1 MAQTPFDEDR
11 ASDGTPQ
18 AEESGGAR
26 QVSHDPASDETLP
39 SAEAPRADTVSM
51 APTPGG
57 DRVSA
62 DEPPVPKVI
71 GRYRVLRKIGQGGM
85 GTVYEAEQFSPKR
98 TVALK
103 VIRPGLTNR
112 SLLRRFEQET
122 QVLGRLQHVG
132 IAQIYEAG
140 TADAGYGPQPY
151 FAMELVRGGSLR
163 DHISRH
169 NLGTRARLE
178 LMAKICDAVHY
189 AHQRGV
195 IHRDLKPGNILV
207 DSTGQPKILDF
218 GVARATDA
226 DVQATTMQTDV
237 GQLIGTLAYMSP
249 EQVAANPFDLDI
261 RSDVYAL
268 GVITYEMLAG
278 GLPYDLANKMIP
290 EAARIIREDDPTRL
304 SVVNRVFR
312 GDVETIVAKTLEKD
326 KGRRYGSA
334 AELGDDIRRYLGD
347 EPIVARPPSTVYQ
360 LQKFAKRNKPIVVGV
375 CGIFVALVAGIIV
388 STIMYKNAEA
398 ARRSAVAARDDAQ
411 RERDRALAAERR
423 AEDNFSLARNA
434 VDRYLNG
441 VAESP
446 ELKAHGLESLRRK
459 LLSTAREFYEQFIKQ
474 RANDK
479 ELHGELIT
487 AYQNLANISRQVGE
501 SDAAEEAL
509 RKALTLTREK
519 GAKDENIGDQQVRL
533 SNLQYTLG
541 LTLADTGRFKE
552 AEAAYTRALEIENA
566 IGQHDP
572 DDQDHLIRQA
582 NTLNS
587 LGILYANHLIDAK
600 RSEQVYRR
608 AIGLLETLVER
619 FPSADGYANTL
630 VLAYSNLATL
640 FATTDR
646 PADAEPFLEKAIDR
660 AQVLAKNF
668 PGVPDYVNALAAS
681 YGNLAGVQ
689 VLLGQLDRAQGT
701 YEQSLKLREELA
713 QDHPAVVEYRLLLGS
728 TYTNLGELNCRA
740 DRAEKALP
748 WFAKAV
754 ELLNGVL
761 EQEPRQPV
769 ARYYLSYTYGWRA
782 RSLEKL
788 KRMQEAVKDWDRA
801 IEYDDRNNA
810 ELRTSR
816 DKAASRTK

>member
-11 ASDGTPQ
+11 ASEGNPQ
-18 AEESGGAR
+18 AGETSGAPH
-26 QVSHDPASDETLP
+26 VPHDRASDETLP
-39 SAEAPRADTVSM
+39 SQDAARADTVSM
-51 APTPGG
+51 APTSFAEGAHPE
-57 DRVSA
+57 A
-62 DEPPVPKVI
+62 PVPKTI
-71 GRYRVLRKIGQGGM
+71 GRYRILRKIGQGGM
-85 GTVYEAEQFSPKR
+85 GAVYEAEQFNPKR

-112 SLLRRFEQET
+112 SLLRRFDLET
-122 QVLGRLQHVG
+122 QMLGRLQHVG

-163 DHISRH
+163 DHIVRNH
-169 NLGTRARLE
+169 LGTRARLE

-207 DSTGQPKILDF
+207 DATGQPKILDF
-218 GVARATDA
+218 GVARATDS

-249 EQVAANPFDLDI
+249 EQVAANPYDLDI

-278 GLPYDLANKMIP
+278 GLPYDLKNKMIP

-312 GDVETIVAKTLEKD
+312 GDVETIVAKSLEKE
-326 KGRRYGSA
+326 KVRRYGSA
-334 AELGDDIRRYLGD
+334 AELADDIRRYLAD
-347 EPIVARPPSTVYQ
+347 EPIVARPPTTIYQ
-360 LQKFAKRNKPIVVGV
+360 LQKFAKRNKPIVFGV
-375 CGIFVALVAGIIV
+375 FGVFAALVAGIIV
-388 STIMYKNAEA
+388 STIMYKNA
-398 ARRSAVAARDDAQ
+398 VVARDDAQ
-411 RERDRALAAERR
+411 RERDRALAAEQR
-423 AEDNFSLARNA
+423 AEDNFSLARHA

-479 ELHGELIT
+479 ELRGEMIT
-487 AYQNLANISRQVGE
+487 AYQNLADISRQVG
-501 SDAAEEAL
+501 DNKAAEDAL
-509 RKALTLTREK
+509 RKALTLTREEGAQKK
-519 GAKDENIGDQQVRL
+519 GDGDQKVRL
-533 SNLQYTLG
+533 SNLQFTLG
-541 LTLADTGRFKE
+541 MTLADTGRFKE
-552 AEAAYTRALEIENA
+552 AETAYKRALEIEDA

-572 DDQDHLIRQA
+572 DNQDHLSRQA
-582 NTLNS
+582 STLNS
-587 LGILYANHLIDAK
+587 LGILYANHLVDAK
-600 RSEQVYRR
+600 RSEMVYQR
-608 AIGLLETLVER
+608 AIGVLETLVER

-630 VLAYSNLATL
+630 VLAYNNLASL
-640 FATTDR
+640 YGTTDR
-646 PADAEPFLEKAIDR
+646 PADAEPYLEKAVDR
-660 AQVLAKNF
+660 AKVLAKNF
-668 PGVPDYVNALAAS
+668 PDVPDYFNALAAS

-689 VLLGQLDRAQGT
+689 ILLGQLDRAQGT
-701 YEQSLKLREELA
+701 YEQSLKLREALA
-713 QDHPAVVEYRLLLGS
+713 QKHPAVVEYRLLLGS

-748 WFAKAV
+748 WFAKAI
-754 ELLNGVL
+754 EFLKGVL
-761 EQEPRQPV
+761 ELEPRQPV

-788 KRMQEAVKDWDRA
+788 NRFKEAVEDWDRA
-801 IEYDDRNNA
+801 IKYDDRNDA
-810 ELRTSR
+810 ELHTSR
-816 DKAASRTK
+816 DKAAARTK